1 MAMFDMESLVQP
13 MRHPVCRSLL
23 RDLSLDELRSMAAH
37 DSVPNNQGSPA
48 YVTRVQSRN
57 APFTEIVYEPE
68 EGHLALLEQVW
79 KYLRWQQMIRVST
92 RIGSASGCPLKTN
105 FYVTRRYARMAH
117 MFAANFFTQ
126 ADDDFADIVTV
137 VIPEWHQRKVLV
149 FPNLRVTVI
158 LGIDYYGESKMATL
172 RMAMHIAREE
182 LRGLGLHAGSKRVT
196 LRDASGELV
205 EKGML
210 VFGLSGTGKT
220 TITTADHGLVPPE
233 GVEVLQ
239 DDINV
244 LMPDGQS
251 FGTENNFY
259 IKTDNVSKQ
268 LPLLSA
274 ARDNRAILE
283 NIWVDD
289 DGDVNFDNHAITTN
303 GRAIVP
309 RDSIPNTSAR
319 IDLPRVDVVCFNMR
333 RYDIP
338 PVGRL
343 ISPEQ
348 AAAYFMLGESTITS
362 AEDPSRVGQAKRV
375 VGFDPFV
382 VDHHYKNGNRLLQI
396 LRDNPHMSCYVLS
409 TGRVGGQNGA
419 NITPDVTFA
428 CIEGIL
434 RGNLVWRYDDVLGYE
449 VPESLPVPNAETL
462 SPATYWSREEYA
474 RIIGALRTERRNYLA
489 TFSGL
494 APAIVHA
501 V

>member
-1 MAMFDMESLVQP
+1 
-13 MRHPVCRSLL
+13 
-23 RDLSLDELRSMAAH
+23 
-37 DSVPNNQGSPA
+37 
-48 YVTRVQSRN
+48 
-57 APFTEIVYEPE
+57 
-68 EGHLALLEQVW
+68 
-79 KYLRWQQMIRVST
+79 
-92 RIGSASGCPLKTN
+92 
-105 FYVTRRYARMAH
+105 

-126 ADDDFADIVTV
+126 ADDDGADIVTV
-137 VIPEWHQRKVLV
+137 VVPEWHQRKVLV
-149 FPNLRVTVI
+149 FPSHRVTLI

-172 RMAMHIAREE
+172 RMAMHIARED
-182 LRGLGLHAGSKRVT
+182 LRGLGLHAGSKIVT
-196 LRDASGELV
+196 LRGDSGELA

-220 TITTADHGLVPPE
+220 TITTADHGLVSPE

-239 DDINV
+239 DDINI
-244 LMPDGQS
+244 LMPDGQA

-268 LPLLSA
+268 LPLLGA
-274 ARDNRAILE
+274 AQDPRAILE
-283 NIWVDD
+283 NVWVDD
-289 DGDVNFDNHAITTN
+289 DGNVNFDNHAITTN

-309 RDSIPNTSAR
+309 RGSIPNTSAR
-319 IDLPRVDVVCFNMR
+319 IDLPRVDVICFNMR

-343 ISPEQ
+343 VSAEQ
-348 AAAYFMLGESTITS
+348 AAAYFMLGESTVTS
-362 AEDPSRVGQAKRV
+362 AEDPARVGQAKRV

-396 LRDNPHMSCYVLS
+396 LRDNPHISCYVLS
-409 TGRVGGQNGA
+409 TGRVGGQDGA
-419 NITPDVTFA
+419 NITPEVTFG

-434 RGNLVWRYDDVLGYE
+434 RGSLTWRYDDVLGYE
-449 VPESLPVPNAETL
+449 VPANLPVSNAEAL
-462 SPATYWSREEYA
+462 DPATYWSRDDYA
-474 RIIGALRTERRNYLA
+474 RLIGALRAERRDYLA

>member
-1 MAMFDMESLVQP
+1 MATFDMGSLIQQL
-13 MRHPVCRSLL
+13 RHPVCRSLL
-23 RDLSLDELRSMAAH
+23 RDLSLDELRNMATH

-57 APFTEIVYEPE
+57 APFTEIVYEVE
-68 EGHLALLEQVW
+68 ESHLTLLEQVW
-79 KYLRWQQMIRVST
+79 KYLRWQQMIRIST
-92 RIGSASGCPLKTN
+92 RIGSSSGCPLKTN
-105 FYVTRRYARMAH
+105 YYVTRRYARMAH

-126 ADDDFADIVTV
+126 ADDDGADIVTV
-137 VIPEWHQRKVLV
+137 VVPEWHQRKVLV
-149 FPNLRVTVI
+149 FPSHRVTLI

-172 RMAMHIAREE
+172 RMAMHIARED
-182 LRGLGLHAGSKRVT
+182 LRGLGLHAGSKIVT
-196 LRDASGELV
+196 LRGDSGELQ

-220 TITTADHGLVPPE
+220 TITTADHGLVAPE

-239 DDINV
+239 DDINI
-244 LMPDGQS
+244 LMPDGQA

-268 LPLLSA
+268 LPLLGA
-274 ARDNRAILE
+274 AQDPRAILE
-283 NIWVDD
+283 NVWVDD
-289 DGDVNFDNHAITTN
+289 DGNVNFDNHAITTN

-309 RDSIPNTSAR
+309 RGSIPNTSAR
-319 IDLPRVDVVCFNMR
+319 IDLPRVDVICFNMR

-343 ISPEQ
+343 VSAEQ
-348 AAAYFMLGESTITS
+348 AAAYFMLGESTVTS
-362 AEDPSRVGQAKRV
+362 AEDPARVGQAKRV

-396 LRDNPHMSCYVLS
+396 LRDNPHISCYVLS
-409 TGRVGGQNGA
+409 TGRVGGQDGA
-419 NITPDVTFA
+419 NITPEVTFG

-434 RGNLVWRYDDVLGYE
+434 RGSLTWRYDDVLGYE
-449 VPESLPVPNAETL
+449 VPANLPVSNAEAL
-462 SPATYWSREEYA
+462 DPATYWSRDDYA
-474 RIIGALRTERRNYLA
+474 RLIGALRAERRDYLA